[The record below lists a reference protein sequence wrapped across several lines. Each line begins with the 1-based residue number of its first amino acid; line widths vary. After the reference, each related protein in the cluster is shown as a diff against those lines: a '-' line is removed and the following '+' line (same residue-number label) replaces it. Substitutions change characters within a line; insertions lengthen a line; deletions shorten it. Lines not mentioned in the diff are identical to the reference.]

1 MIEGMVIQVLPPDRI
16 VISQGT
22 ADGVV
27 DGLVFAVRFER
38 TTDAPEKC
46 RVRAV
51 APGRNTTVCEATA
64 SPLPN
69 IVVPGDYVHEVIPE
83 PSDLEKEG
91 GS

>member
-1 MIEGMVIQVLPPDRI
+1 LIEGMVIQILPPDRL

-38 TTDAPEKC
+38 STDAPEKC
-46 RVRAV
+46 RVRVV
-51 APGRNTTVCEATA
+51 ASGRNTTTCEATE

-69 IVVPGDYVHEVIPE
+69 IVLPGDYVHEVAPE
-83 PSDLEKEG
+83 PS
-91 GS
+91 